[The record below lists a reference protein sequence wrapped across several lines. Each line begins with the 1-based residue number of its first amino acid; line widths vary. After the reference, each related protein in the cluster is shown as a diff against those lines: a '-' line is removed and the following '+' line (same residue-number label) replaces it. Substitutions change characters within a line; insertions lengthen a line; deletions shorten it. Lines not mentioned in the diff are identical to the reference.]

1 VTKIIVE
8 EDLEEEEE
16 VKIDLKEKELKD
28 HKEIDPKVIENPEF
42 LEIINFLKNS
52 QMILHFIVV

>member
-8 EDLEEEEE
+8 EEEEEEEE

-28 HKEIDPKVIENPEF
+28 LKEIDLKVIENPEF
-42 LEIINFLKNS
+42 LEIINFLQNS